1 MVKQKIISSLALL
14 KHWLSLNVLEIPMI
28 AAPHPIQVRCRSAD
42 WEESHRKEDYCLSYI
57 NYSSPEILD

>member
-14 KHWLSLNVLEIPMI
+14 KHRLSLNVLELPMT
-28 AAPHPIQVRCRSAD
+28 AVPHTIQVRCRSAD
-42 WEESHRKEDYCLSYI
+42 WEKSHRKEDYCLSYV